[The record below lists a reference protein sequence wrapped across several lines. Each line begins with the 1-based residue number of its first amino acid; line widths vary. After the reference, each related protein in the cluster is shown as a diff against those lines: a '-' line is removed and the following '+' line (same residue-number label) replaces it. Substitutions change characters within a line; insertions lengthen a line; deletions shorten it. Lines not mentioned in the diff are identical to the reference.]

1 MKDNK
6 SVKKV
11 LMSDMW
17 RGYCNT
23 KDLEYLAKACENA
36 PFFGQSE
43 MSKGNCKKIKR
54 IKKQIKRIKCLMLAI
69 NYSMREFTTKR
80 RDGFLYSK
88 AR

>member
-6 SVKKV
+6 SNQEV

-23 KDLEYLAKACENA
+23 KDLEYLAKASENA

-43 MSKGNCKKIKR
+43 MSKEIAKK
-54 IKKQIKRIKCLMLAI
+54 L
-69 NYSMREFTTKR
+69 RELKNKLR
-80 RDGFLYSK
+80 G
-88 AR
+88 

>member
-6 SVKKV
+6 SNQEV

-36 PFFGQSE
+36 PF
-43 MSKGNCKKIKR
+43 
-54 IKKQIKRIKCLMLAI
+54 LAKVRCQRKLQK
-69 NYSMREFTTKR
+69 N
-80 RDGFLYSK
+80 
-88 AR
+88 

>member
-6 SVKKV
+6 SNQEV

-17 RGYCNT
+17 KGYCYT

-43 MSKGNCKKIKR
+43 MSKEIAKKLR
-54 IKKQIKRIKCLMLAI
+54 
-69 NYSMREFTTKR
+69 
-80 RDGFLYSK
+80 G
-88 AR
+88 